1 MQPNWPSTP
10 SWASTFGLRAMSE
23 VSTTVRAMDEPVENI
38 RIAADQ
44 LDNTRFLE
52 LLRWHRVVAGL
63 LDLDWT
69 APGAYR
75 QGVSELPAARAAELL
90 HDVRR
95 AGRDPRSRRHGADGK
110 PIYGAGRTLKDQYR
124 NQ

>member
-1 MQPNWPSTP
+1 MSDPS
-10 SWASTFGLRAMSE
+10 
-23 VSTTVRAMDEPVENI
+23 VTVRAMDELVEDM
-38 RIAADQ
+38 RIAAYQ
-44 LDNTRFLE
+44 LDPTRFLE

-63 LDLDWT
+63 PELDWT

-75 QGVSELPAARAAELL
+75 HGVSELPASRAAELL

-95 AGRDPRSRRHGADGK
+95 AGRDPRSHRHGADGK
-110 PIYGAGRTLKDQYR
+110 PVYREGRTISDRYR

>member
-1 MQPNWPSTP
+1 
-10 SWASTFGLRAMSE
+10 MSE
-23 VSTTVRAMDEPVENI
+23 ASTTVRAMDELVENI

-44 LDNTRFLE
+44 LDSARFLE

-63 LDLDWT
+63 PDLAWT

-75 QGVSELPAARAAELL
+75 QGVGELPAARAAELL

-95 AGRDPRSRRHGADGK
+95 AGRDPRSHRHGADGK
-110 PIYGAGRTLKDQYR
+110 TIYRDGRTLKGQYR
-124 NQ
+124 TQ

>member
-1 MQPNWPSTP
+1 MSDPS
-10 SWASTFGLRAMSE
+10 
-23 VSTTVRAMDEPVENI
+23 VTVRAVDELVENI
-38 RIAADQ
+38 RSAVDQ
-44 LDNTRFLE
+44 LGTTRFLE

-63 LDLDWT
+63 PELDWA

-75 QGVSELPAARAAELL
+75 QGVEELQVARATELL

-95 AGRDPRSRRHGADGK
+95 AGRDPRSHRHDADGK
-110 PIYGAGRTLKDQYR
+110 PVYREGRTISDRYR